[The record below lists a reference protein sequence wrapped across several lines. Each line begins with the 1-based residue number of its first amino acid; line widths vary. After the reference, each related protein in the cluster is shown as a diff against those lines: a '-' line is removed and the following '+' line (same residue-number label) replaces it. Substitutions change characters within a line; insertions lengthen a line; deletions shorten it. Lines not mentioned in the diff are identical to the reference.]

1 MFIYTQLFI
10 YKTVAHNMKKLT
22 LLIITIIF
30 FNCKSENKSQ
40 VDYANSLSN
49 CLTKKEIKLL
59 NKGCEIFEEEILKIN
74 ERNNIGNSYKEYV
87 ESFKEHPRKIPES
100 KKVNDYLIE
109 LKKYNLFNKIWN
121 QSSLNENFLDCL
133 VEKSQKPKVKE
144 LLNGYKEII
153 DISLQVVS
161 KGLNSSLT
169 EKEFDSKTMKIFIG
183 IEFYYGLKINQIE

>member
-1 MFIYTQLFI
+1 
-10 YKTVAHNMKKLT
+10 MKKLT
-22 LLIITIIF
+22 LLIITILF
-30 FNCKSENKSQ
+30 FNCKTENKSQ

-49 CLTKKEIKLL
+49 CLTKKEIKLM

-109 LKKYNLFNKIWN
+109 LKKSNLFNKIWN
-121 QSSLNENFLDCL
+121 QSSLKENFLDCL
-133 VEKSQKPKVKE
+133 VEKSEKPKVKE

-161 KGLNSSLT
+161 ESLNSSLT

>member
-1 MFIYTQLFI
+1 
-10 YKTVAHNMKKLT
+10 MKKLT

-30 FNCKSENKSQ
+30 FNCKTENKSQ

-59 NKGCEIFEEEILKIN
+59 NKGCEIFEEQILKIY

-109 LKKYNLFNKIWN
+109 LKKSELYNKIWTEN
-121 QSSLNENFLDCL
+121 QLNENFLNCL
-133 VEKSQKPKVKE
+133 IEKSQKPKVKE
-144 LLNGYKEII
+144 LLNRYKEII
-153 DISLQVVS
+153 DISLMVVS
-161 KGLNSSLT
+161 EGLNKSLT